1 MFNVDVNETD
11 DELQI
16 VAELHGLTENDIDV
30 SVEHGVLT
38 IVAERQINDGRGAQ
52 RTIRVLSS
60 MLLPGSVD
68 ALEINAYF
76 EDGVMTVT
84 FPKHRWST

>member
-1 MFNVDVNETD
+1 MLNVDVNETD

-16 VAELHGLTENDIDV
+16 VAELHGLTANDIDV

-38 IVAERQINDGRGAQ
+38 IIAERQINDGRGAE

-60 MLLPGSVD
+60 MLLPRWVD
-68 ALEINAYF
+68 AHEISAYF
-76 EDGVMTVT
+76 EDGLVTVT
-84 FPKHRWST
+84 FPKRG